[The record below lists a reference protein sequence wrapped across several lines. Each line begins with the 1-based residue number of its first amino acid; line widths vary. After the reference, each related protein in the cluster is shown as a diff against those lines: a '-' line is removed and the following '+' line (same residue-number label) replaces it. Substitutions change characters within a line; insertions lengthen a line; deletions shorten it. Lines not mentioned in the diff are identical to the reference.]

1 MWRWSRRANDFLPLL
16 FYIIMPRAAASKR
29 TTAAKPKK
37 PARKATA
44 SKKAA
49 AAPRKRAT
57 FRAASGETLKEN
69 ASQLEVAERMLAE
82 LASRDQAEKDPAVAA
97 QRALRSAILTGAVSP
112 NSIVL
117 KSAPAMKTN
126 EEIAEAARPAADK
139 AAAAAAK
146 AAAKVASKATKSAAK
161 AASAAAIASELGD
174 LKAMLASIASSTGA
188 LAAETDTS
196 KMAREAEERRVAA
209 EKAKAAKAK
218 DKAAKAAA
226 EAELKRLKAEAE
238 ARKRTLEERARL
250 AEEERL
256 AIEAELRRITD
267 DEGRLTAESDRR
279 ETAAADLEAENRRI
293 IARLL
298 KGKKGATIH
307 TIDAVYN
314 PLTGLVVN
322 IYNRQSSGLASKA
335 LTAAISKRTIVE
347 RGGKFYSASESI
359 PEDPSGESE
368 DARLAREREET
379 ERMRLA
385 AEAELARAAAAAT
398 AAAAAAAAE
407 AGAPKIGLSAPSTDE
422 PKGMAAAAAIA
433 REEKLKRDREAAMG
447 KFAGVLGT
455 ITSANLRPPGERI
468 FPVKPPIAPTGP
480 PSVAE
485 RMAAN
490 AKKIH
495 DAHRGEDPDWPE
507 EPVAGAGRGKGQ
519 SEIHSAG
526 FPQNEWTPAQA
537 RRWLTEHGAKP
548 IKPMRRE
555 GSWLRWRLTPP
566 DRYGR
571 YTTRTL
577 RSNGKAIHLVMG
589 WR

>member
-1 MWRWSRRANDFLPLL
+1 LPLL

-49 AAPRKRAT
+49 AAPRKRVT

-433 REEKLKRDREAAMG
+433 REEARRATMALINAASAKLKPAEA
-447 KFAGVLGT
+447 
-455 ITSANLRPPGERI
+455 RI
-468 FPVKPPIAPTGP
+468 IPEKPPIAPTGP

-485 RMAAN
+485 MMAAN

-577 RSNGKAIHLVMG
+577 RSNGRAVHLVMG